1 MPTLRQCANCKKY
14 FIKST
19 YELIQHYV
27 QCVLTQRQTIDN
39 RSVAAVA
46 IIDLISS
53 GEPDAM

>member
-1 MPTLRQCANCKKY
+1 MPTVRQCANCKKY

-46 IIDLISS
+46 TM
-53 GEPDAM
+53 EPLCEK